1 MDNETQVYLLPLRD
15 DGSPDIP
22 GGYVFLP
29 PPSDPSYVLRFVI
42 EGTSS
47 ICRNGS
53 LWVNIPPEGGQFDR
67 TKFQQFK

>member
-1 MDNETQVYLLPLRD
+1 MDDATQVYLLPLRD

-22 GGYVFLP
+22 GGYVYLP
-29 PPSDPSYVLRFVI
+29 PPSDPPYTLRFVI

-53 LWVNIPPEGGQFDR
+53 LWVNIPPQGTQFDR
-67 TKFQQFK
+67 SKFQQFK

>member
-1 MDNETQVYLLPLRD
+1 MDNATQVYLLPLRD

-22 GGYVFLP
+22 GGYVYMP
-29 PPSDPSYVLRFVI
+29 PPSDPPYVLRFVI

-53 LWVNIPPEGGQFDR
+53 LWVNIPPQGDRFDR
-67 TKFQQFK
+67 SKFQQFK